1 MWCVPK
7 VKPYRLKPSFDYIR
21 LEDRE
26 IIVAFD
32 SDCMAKANVQD
43 ALAALVAALKARG
56 ASVKVIYLPDAAD
69 GSKQGIDDYLATGGT
84 VREMFMLAREFDP
97 ADVGRIRLSRDE
109 KLRAGLEDLERRFW
123 DTEWEGMGG
132 ASARDVYLKLIES
145 ARRHGKVVE
154 DGIRVTKAQGPLAL
168 EAKVSGRTLWKALNK
183 LEEWHLI
190 SRDNEGR
197 KPDKSGAFVLRAN
210 VSHKGS
216 GKVDE

>member
-1 MWCVPK
+1 M
-7 VKPYRLKPSFDYIR
+7 
-21 LEDRE
+21 LEE
-26 IIVAFD
+26 
-32 SDCMAKANVQD
+32 
-43 ALAALVAALKARG
+43 LGAAVLV
-56 ASVKVIYLPDAAD
+56 VYLPAVNGD
-69 GSKQGIDDYLATGGT
+69 GKAGVDDYLAAGGT
-84 VREMFMLAREFDP
+84 VAELHLMAAP
-97 ADVGRIRLSRDE
+97 YQPVDVGAERMSRDE

-168 EAKVSGRTLWKALNK
+168 EAKVAGRTLWKALNK

-190 SRDNEGR
+190 PRDNEGR